1 MCVIFFVKQKPAYEM
16 RTSDWSSDVC
26 SSDLSGRCAP
36 RYFPATGTGMIAPH
50 DLQSKSAAV
59 RPALRATR
67 PQVAAGGS
75 IVAGHYHCVAERA
88 ADLGAGADP
97 DKQSLAGAD
106 TARAAA
112 DTAPAEIGRAHV

>member
-1 MCVIFFVKQKPAYEM
+1 
-16 RTSDWSSDVC
+16 
-26 SSDLSGRCAP
+26 
-36 RYFPATGTGMIAPH
+36 MIAPH
-50 DLQSKSAAV
+50 DLQSESAAV

-88 ADLGAGADP
+88 ADLRAGADP

-112 DTAPAEIGRAHV
+112 DPAPADRRPSQEEHTSGLQYLMRNSTPVHRLKHNDKGPN